1 MKKKSM
7 HMWRGNPLAQKIL
20 LIMRLT
26 LFLMVFSVLSAFSS
40 SYAQKTKLNLKV
52 QNSQVK
58 EVLNEIE
65 NQSDFFFMYDNH
77 QVDVERR
84 VNLEINSLNIDQALQ
99 KLFEGTST
107 GYKVVNRQI
116 LLFTENE
123 SSAYSQQTTKVT
135 GKVTD
140 GSGGT
145 LPGVSVVVKG
155 TTNGTIT
162 DIDGAYNIGNV
173 PVNATLQF
181 SFVGMKSQDIAVA
194 GKTTINVVL
203 EEETVG
209 IEEVIAIGYGVQKK
223 KLNTGST
230 IQVTGENL
238 QKMSTVSALGALQSQ
253 TPGVS
258 ITQSSGMPGEGY
270 KVTVRGLGT
279 IGNSNPLYVI
289 DGIAGGDINSLN
301 PADIESVDVLKDA
314 ASAAIYGARAA
325 NGVILVTTKQ
335 GKSGKMQVTY
345 DGYYGVQNPYKEA
358 PLLNAKE
365 YMTILDE
372 INFNEGLASFDWQG
386 VLPSLYSK
394 IQSGEWNGTNWLK
407 EIRNKNAATQNH
419 AINMLGGSET
429 SKFSLGFSYS
439 DQQGIYGS
447 PVEPDNKRYTARL
460 NSEHVILKGSSG
472 RDVVKFSENLNFG
485 YGEKQGIGI
494 GNIYWNDI
502 HNMMVGSP
510 LMPVYGT
517 DGTYFDKKDKALT
530 GLDLFNPDIA
540 NPIANMVYN
549 RGQNLSKNYNLNAN
563 ASLEIQPIKDL
574 TLKSTFGYKNS
585 ASSYRQY
592 TPMYELSTS
601 SMNTIDKVNQSMGSG
616 YSWTFENTISYSKM
630 FNEHS
635 FNAIIGQS
643 LEKWGMGEDMNV
655 TNGYSLFT
663 DFEHAWLDNT
673 KGLTAGT
680 TTISGKPW
688 GSGGVESFFGR
699 LSYNYKETYMATVV
713 MRADGSSNFARGN
726 RWGYFPS
733 VSAGW
738 VMTNESFM
746 QNTKSWLDFFK
757 LRGSWGQNG
766 NAAIDNF
773 QYLAT
778 VAFDLTGAY
787 SFGNTKTTQSTGGY
801 AEILPNKDIKWE
813 TSETVDLG
821 FDARFI
827 QSRLGLAFDWYNKK
841 TIDWLVDAPI
851 LGSYGTK
858 APYING
864 GDVVNKGF
872 ELGANWK
879 DHVGKV
885 NYGVNFNIAHN
896 KNEVTRIA
904 NSEGIIHGDANV
916 LSQGTSEMY
925 RAQVGFP
932 IGYFWGYK
940 TAGVFQNLEEI
951 AATKTFL
958 QSKPQPGDLI
968 FVDTNSDGKIDN
980 KDKVEIGDPHPDFT
994 IGFGFNVD
1002 YKGFDLNVAASGAF
1016 GQQIAK
1022 SYRSFADSYV
1032 QNYTTDIFA
1041 RWHGEGTSN
1050 KLPRLTSGSNTNW
1063 QEISDIYIENGDYVK
1078 IQNVS
1083 VGYDFKKLFTKLPFS
1098 QARLYVT
1105 AQNVYTFTNYS
1116 GQDPEIGY
1124 GGGQSWVSG
1133 VDLGFYP
1140 SPRTFLMGVNLK
1152 F

>member
-1 MKKKSM
+1 MKKKLM
-7 HMWRGNPLAQKIL
+7 YAWRVNPLTQKIL

-26 LFLMVFSVLSAFSS
+26 LFLMILSVFSAFSS
-40 SYAQKTKLNLKV
+40 SYAQKTKLSLKV

-65 NQSDFFFMYDNH
+65 NQSDFFFMYDNK
-77 QVDVERR
+77 QIDVERR

-107 GYKVVNRQI
+107 SYKVVNRQI
-116 LLFTENE
+116 LLYNENE
-123 SSAYSQQTTKVT
+123 SSAYSQQTSKVA

-140 GSGGT
+140 STGSS

-162 DIDGAYNIGNV
+162 DMNGAYIIGNV

-181 SFVGMKSQDIAVA
+181 SFVGMKSQDVAVA
-194 GKTTINVVL
+194 GKTSINVVL

-230 IQVTGENL
+230 IQVSGENL

-258 ITQSSGMPGEGY
+258 ITQSSGMPGEGF

-279 IGNSNPLYVI
+279 IGNSSPLYVI

-335 GKSGKMQVTY
+335 GKSGKMQITY
-345 DGYYGVQNPYKEA
+345 DGYYGVQNPYKEP

-365 YMTILDE
+365 YMTVLNE
-372 INFNEGLASFDWQG
+372 INFNEGLAAYDWAAMMPT
-386 VLPSLYSK
+386 LHPK
-394 IQSGEWNGTNWLK
+394 IQSGEWTGTNWLK
-407 EIRNKNAATQNH
+407 EIRNKNAAIQNH

-429 SKFSLGFSYS
+429 SKFSMGFSYS

-447 PVEPDNKRYTARL
+447 PVEPGNKRYTARL
-460 NSEHVILKGSSG
+460 NSEHILLKSSSG
-472 RDVVKFSENLNFG
+472 LDVVKFSENLNFG
-485 YGEKQGIGI
+485 YSEKQGIGI

-502 HNMMVGSP
+502 HNMLVGSP
-510 LMPVYGT
+510 LMPVYGA
-517 DGTYFDKKDKALT
+517 DGTYFNKKDKAAS
-530 GLDLFNPDIA
+530 GLDQLSPDMA

-549 RGQNLSKNYNLNAN
+549 RGQNLSKNYNLNTN

-574 TLKSTFGYKNS
+574 RLKSTFGYKNS

-601 SMNTIDKVNQSMGSG
+601 SINTIDKVNQSMGSG
-616 YSWTFENTISYSKM
+616 YSWTFENTLSYSKM
-630 FNEHS
+630 INEHS

-643 LEKWGMGEDMNV
+643 LEKWGMGENMNV

-680 TTISGKPW
+680 TTISGSPW

-738 VMTNESFM
+738 VMTNEAFL

-766 NAAIDNF
+766 NASIDNF

-787 SFGNTKTTQSTGGY
+787 SYGNTKTTQSTGGY
-801 AEILPNKDIKWE
+801 AEILPNKNIKWE
-813 TSETVDLG
+813 TSETLDFG

-841 TIDWLVDAPI
+841 TIDWLVRAPV
-851 LGSYGTK
+851 LGSYGTN

-864 GDVVNKGF
+864 GDVLNKGF
-872 ELGANWK
+872 ELAANWN

-885 NYGVNFNIAHN
+885 NYGANFNIAHN

-904 NSEGIIHGDANV
+904 NGEGIIHGDANV
-916 LSQGTSEMY
+916 LSQGTPEMY

-940 TAGVFQNLEEI
+940 TAGVFQNQAEI
-951 AATKTFL
+951 AATKAFL

-968 FVDTNSDGKIDN
+968 FVDTNGDGKIDT
-980 KDKVEIGDPHPDFT
+980 KDKVEIGDPHPDIT
-994 IGFGFNVD
+994 IGFSFNVD
-1002 YKGFDLNVAASGAF
+1002 YKGFDLNVTGTGAF

-1022 SYRSFADSYV
+1022 SYRSFADTKV

-1050 KLPRLTSGSNTNW
+1050 KLPRLSSGSNANW

-1083 VGYDFKKLFTKLPFS
+1083 LGYDFKKLFTKLPFS

-1105 AQNVYTFTNYS
+1105 AQNVYTFTKYS